1 MSLFITFEGVE
12 GSGKTTQIQRLKK
25 YLTQKGIPCKVTRE
39 PGGCPIGEKVRKILL
54 NPDHRE
60 MVPLSELLLYEAARA
75 QHVKEV
81 IEPFL
86 KKGGVVLCDR
96 FSDATIAYQ
105 GYGRKIDLKWIE
117 RLNHFSSR
125 GIKPDV
131 TFLLDC
137 PSDVGLKR
145 ALQRNR
151 TLKQEKEERFEREK
165 IQFHQRVRKGYLA
178 IAKKEPRRVKVID
191 TRQGEENVFE
201 KIRKTV
207 DKLIV
212 RSNLVRGSG
221 VNSSEFKSAFRNP
234 NSAIERTMS
243 FKDVLGHQRP
253 ITLLQRAIKNE
264 KVVNSY
270 LFLGNE
276 GIGKKSV
283 ALQFAKALNC
293 LEGEAERGDAC
304 DHCSS
309 CKKIDQRSSS

>member
-1 MSLFITFEGVE
+1 LSLFITFEGVE

-25 YLTQKGIPCKVTRE
+25 YLIQKGIPCKVTRE

-105 GYGRKIDLKWIE
+105 GYGRKIDLRWIE

-145 ALQRNR
+145 ALKRNR
-151 TLKQEKEERFEREK
+151 TLKQEKEERFEKEK

-178 IAKKEPRRVKVID
+178 LAKKEPHRVKVID
-191 TRQGEENVFE
+191 TRQGEDNVFN
-201 KIRKTV
+201 KIRKTI

-212 RSNLVRGSG
+212 RSNLVRGS
-221 VNSSEFKSAFRNP
+221 E
-234 NSAIERTMS
+234 
-243 FKDVLGHQRP
+243 
-253 ITLLQRAIKNE
+253 
-264 KVVNSY
+264 
-270 LFLGNE
+270 
-276 GIGKKSV
+276 
-283 ALQFAKALNC
+283 
-293 LEGEAERGDAC
+293 
-304 DHCSS
+304 
-309 CKKIDQRSSS
+309 

>member
-1 MSLFITFEGVE
+1 LSLFITFEGVE

-25 YLTQKGIPCKVTRE
+25 YLTQKGIPCKVSRE

-60 MVPLSELLLYEAARA
+60 MVPLSELFLYEAARA

-81 IEPFL
+81 IVPFL
-86 KKGGVVLCDR
+86 KKGGVILCDR

-105 GYGRKIDLKWIE
+105 GYGRKIDLRWIE
-117 RLNHFSSR
+117 RLNYFSSR

-145 ALQRNR
+145 ALKRNR
-151 TLKQEKEERFEREK
+151 TLKQEKEERFEKEK

-178 IAKKEPRRVKVID
+178 LAKKEPHRVKVID
-191 TRQGEENVFE
+191 TRQGEDNVFN

-212 RSNLVRGSG
+212 RSNLVRGS
-221 VNSSEFKSAFRNP
+221 E
-234 NSAIERTMS
+234 
-243 FKDVLGHQRP
+243 
-253 ITLLQRAIKNE
+253 
-264 KVVNSY
+264 
-270 LFLGNE
+270 
-276 GIGKKSV
+276 
-283 ALQFAKALNC
+283 
-293 LEGEAERGDAC
+293 
-304 DHCSS
+304 
-309 CKKIDQRSSS
+309 